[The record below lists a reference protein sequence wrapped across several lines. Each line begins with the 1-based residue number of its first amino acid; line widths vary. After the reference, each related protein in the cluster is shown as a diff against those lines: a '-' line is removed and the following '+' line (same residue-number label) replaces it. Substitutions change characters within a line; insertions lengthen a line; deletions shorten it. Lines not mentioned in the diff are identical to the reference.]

1 MHLKILFFFASKY
14 FKILIHDVI
23 GRKSS
28 LVITWGRENYQ
39 QELTLG
45 PKEEKL
51 SVIVGIAF
59 LFSSL

>member
-1 MHLKILFFFASKY
+1 MFMHLKILFFFASKY

-45 PKEEKL
+45 PKEEK
-51 SVIVGIAF
+51 
-59 LFSSL
+59 